1 MSIFLLKTGTDY
13 HKMQRLAY
21 KSAFWSIHLKSY
33 LCKNFGFQHIGMK
46 RELGEMPRLSP
57 QL

>member
-1 MSIFLLKTGTDY
+1 MYLFLLKIGTDD

-21 KSAFWSIHLKSY
+21 KSDFWSIHLKSY

-46 RELGEMPRLSP
+46 RELGETPRLSP